1 MQNIFNIS
9 LSLEQHLIYKV
20 FLACGCDGVHGYT
33 PGGH

>member
-9 LSLEQHLIYKV
+9 LSVEQHLICKV
-20 FLACGCDGVHGYT
+20 FQDCECDGVHGYT